1 MTRDASMAGETGR
14 GGLSVRGVCA
24 GYGGRDVLRGLSL
37 QSLPP
42 GRITAVLGPNGC
54 GKSTLLKTLAG
65 LIPLRQGAI
74 AWNGCDLAVLPAAER
89 SALVAYMP
97 QDLPDAV
104 HLRVLEA
111 VVAASRARSGRLGG
125 QADVDAA
132 QALLARLD
140 IGHLAMRHLDELS
153 GGQRQLA
160 GLALALV
167 QQPRV
172 LLLDEPLSALDLR
185 HQFEVMELLG
195 RETRERGLVT
205 LMATHD
211 LAIALRHAEHAI
223 LLHDG
228 TPVAQAGPADV
239 LRPDILASVYGVRGR
254 VGRTE
259 AGTPYVVIDG
269 TA

>member
-1 MTRDASMAGETGR
+1 MTGDLSMAGEAG
-14 GGLSVRGVCA
+14 GGLSIQGVRA
-24 GYGGRDVLRGLSL
+24 GYAERDVLRGLSL
-37 QSLPP
+37 QPLPP

-54 GKSTLLKTLAG
+54 GKSTLLKALAG
-65 LIPLRQGAI
+65 LMPLRQGAI
-74 AWNGCDLAVLPAAER
+74 AWDGCDLAALPPDQR

-97 QDLPDAV
+97 QDLPNAV

-111 VVAASRARSGRLGG
+111 VVAAARARSGRLGG
-125 QADVDAA
+125 RADVETA
-132 QALLARLD
+132 QALLTRLD

-167 QQPRV
+167 LQPRV

-195 RETRERGLVT
+195 RETRERRLVT

-223 LLHDG
+223 LLRDG
-228 TPVAQAGPADV
+228 VSAAEGEPADV
-239 LRPDILASVYGVRGR
+239 LGPDTLSSVYGVRGR
-254 VGRTE
+254 VGRTDT
-259 AGTPYVVIDG
+259 GTPYVVIEG
-269 TA
+269 VG